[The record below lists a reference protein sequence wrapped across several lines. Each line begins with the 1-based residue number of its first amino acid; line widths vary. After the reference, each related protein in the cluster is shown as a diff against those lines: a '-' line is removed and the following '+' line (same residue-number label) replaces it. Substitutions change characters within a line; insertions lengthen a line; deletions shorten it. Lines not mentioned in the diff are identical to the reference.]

1 MNSINNNNIS
11 SNKLKIITSSVK
23 QDGGGGRYI
32 TKDYDDILL
41 FKELN
46 KLSQY
51 ISKSNHK
58 IYSLSNQ
65 AAIEIKSIPSL
76 KLIFRKII
84 DDLSIASIDSILP
97 ISEDIIVNPWI
108 DILIR
113 ANEKLNLG
121 YFGSGAAAETAYH
134 DEMLTLRVAALN
146 RFIEWIRRL
155 SKTKTFKTIDRNL
168 KRKEDKNQRGT
179 HAYLQALWAR
189 YSDLNFVRVDLE
201 YKKDNPCWFELGA
214 GNDISVAMAIQHRE
228 VFLNRLE
235 RHPLLSKKVGYLFKL
250 EYGFRRGLHIH
261 ALLIFNGQTVKDDI
275 GYGQAACKLWNEVT
289 ENRGDGWN
297 CNLHKADYAR
307 TGTLGIGRIRHYE
320 SELRHNLENDVLDYY
335 TKLDGLRKLKSGN
348 KTFKTFVKGLTPIP
362 KADQRGRLRKVLLE
376 PDNA

>member
-1 MNSINNNNIS
+1 MKSKQYRSYNN
-11 SNKLKIITSSVK
+11 KKFKIITSSVANDENG
-23 QDGGGGRYI
+23 QARYI
-32 TKDYDDILL
+32 TKDYDDILV
-41 FKELN
+41 FKDLN

-84 DDLSIASIDSILP
+84 DDLIIASIDSILP

-113 ANEKLNLG
+113 ANEKLKVG
-121 YFGSGAAAETAYH
+121 YFGSDAVAEAVYH
-134 DEMLTLRVAALN
+134 DEMLTQRVAALN

-168 KRKEDKNQRGT
+168 TRKEDKNERGID
-179 HAYLQALWAR
+179 AYFEALWAR

-201 YKKDNPCWFELGA
+201 YKKDNPYWFELGA
-214 GNDISVAMAIQHRE
+214 GNDISVDMAVEHRE
-228 VFLNRLE
+228 VFLQSLE
-235 RHPLLSKKVGYLFKL
+235 RHPLLSKKVGYLLKL

-275 GYGQAACKLWNEVT
+275 GYGRAACKLWNEVT
-289 ENRGDGWN
+289 ENRGESWN
-297 CNLHKADYAR
+297 CNLYKADYAR

-320 SELRHNLENDVLDYY
+320 SELRHNLENDVLDYFV
-335 TKLDGLRKLKSGN
+335 KQDALRKLKSGN
-348 KTFKTFVKGLTPIP
+348 RAFMKSLTPLP
-362 KADQRGRLRKVLLE
+362 KADERGKPRREFVATNFSE
-376 PDNA
+376 